1 MLLPIITASPQT
13 RFLKQANILSFF
25 VVVVV
30 SFPLQLWT
38 EICQTLRRRVLVFFS
53 HTFLTVS

>member
-25 VVVVV
+25 VVVV
-30 SFPLQLWT
+30 SFPLQLWI
-38 EICQTLRRRVLVFFS
+38 EICQTLRRRVLMFLS
-53 HTFLTVS
+53 YTFLTVS